1 MYRPEQPFALPPN
14 LLVIGTMNTA
24 DRSVAL
30 IDAAM
35 RRRFNFV
42 AFFPDQGPMEG
53 LLHRWLSAN
62 GLHPRVG
69 RLLDAVNRELR
80 TKIGD
85 HQLIG
90 PSHFMRATLTDA
102 ALKRIWDAN
111 VFPLLEE
118 FFWGLEEVQRWS
130 WAEVSARYEQIL
142 NSSASVV
149 QVNQAAPS
157 VEPESSAS

>member
-1 MYRPEQPFALPPN
+1 MYRPEEPFSLPTN

-35 RRRFNFV
+35 RRRFNFFP
-42 AFFPDQGPMEG
+42 FFPGQGPMAEM
-53 LLHRWLSAN
+53 LHRWLAAN

-69 RLLDAVNRELR
+69 RLLDAVNGELR
-80 TKIGD
+80 TKLGD

-90 PSHFMRATLTDA
+90 PSHFMRPSLTDA

-118 FFWGLEEVQRWS
+118 FFWGLDEVERWS
-130 WAEVSARYEQIL
+130 WAAVSSRYEQIL
-142 NSSASVV
+142 DPSALTTERD
-149 QVNQAAPS
+149 QAVPL
-157 VEPESSAS
+157 VEPEDASS